1 MLKDYFTANVLDKI
15 LMLNV
20 NFWPFKQLL
29 PFWELHYHASFCC
42 RQRGSK
48 IIFSHQLQLK

>member
-1 MLKDYFTANVLDKI
+1 MQEERPATVIFKDYFTANVLDKI

-29 PFWELHYHASFCC
+29 PFRELHYHASL
-42 RQRGSK
+42 S
-48 IIFSHQLQLK
+48 LL